1 MSLDDRPLI
10 DRLMGRGIELQPV
23 DADELERLVGSI
35 ERASGRC
42 LCAVCGHEYSKHKP
56 DPRIQDYDKRFSTIL
71 LCDGRLVH
79 L

>member
-1 MSLDDRPLI
+1 VNLDDRSLV

-35 ERASGRC
+35 ERASGAAIC
-42 LCAVCGHEYSKHKP
+42 DVCGHEYRRHKP
-56 DPRIQDYDKRFSTIL
+56 DPRIQDHDGRFSTIL